1 MLTVYVTR
9 PDRKLLERDPIL
21 AKGGFSP
28 VCIVEVSEREA
39 ESRVLTKLR
48 ELISQTDDAE
58 AAIVMVILDAFV
70 GTAPGRFEG
79 GTRWSGNS
87 PEADTLLHL
96 TEDDW
101 EGKGQALL
109 SLRLVWKVWA
119 AFGER
124 IRILVTTNGVKVDPE
139 TRYAFAQ
146 AFGEGRI
153 CRLYDWRASA
163 KDCEYLLEDSGQLIA
178 AGGQN

>member
-9 PDRKLLERDPIL
+9 PDRKLLERDPLL
-21 AKGGFSP
+21 AKVGVSP
-28 VCIVEVSEREA
+28 VCIVEVSERDP

-48 ELISQTDDAE
+48 DLISPADDAGT
-58 AAIVMVILDAFV
+58 AIVLVILDAFL
-70 GTAPGRFEG
+70 GTEPGRFEG
-79 GTRWSGNS
+79 GTRWSRDW
-87 PEADTLLHL
+87 PEPDTLLAL

-119 AFGER
+119 TFGER

-153 CRLYDWRASA
+153 CHLYDWGASA
-163 KDCEYLLEDSGQLIA
+163 RECEYLLEDSAQLTA
-178 AGGQN
+178 AGGHG